1 MKMING
7 ALPAAIALTA
17 ALIGPAAW
25 GQVSSDMPEEG
36 PIPVAKVPASVV
48 NTARRTCPG
57 VLLNKAEFRW
67 LSDDGMF
74 IIEGHCG
81 GDNVRMSVTGT
92 GRLDHFAVL
101 EDD

>member
-1 MKMING
+1 MKMINR
-7 ALPAAIALTA
+7 ALPIRIALLA
-17 ALIGPAAW
+17 ALNGSAAW

-36 PIPVAKVPASVV
+36 PIPVAKVPADVV
-48 NTARRTCPG
+48 TAARRACPG

-74 IIEGHCG
+74 IIEGRCG
-81 GDNVRMSVTGT
+81 GDNVRMSVTGA

>member
-1 MKMING
+1 MKIFK
-7 ALPAAIALTA
+7 PVSPIIIALMVI
-17 ALIGPAAW
+17 LLGPTAW

-36 PIPVAKVPASVV
+36 PVPVAQVPASVMT
-48 NTARRTCPG
+48 TARQRCPG

-74 IIEGHCG
+74 IIEGRCDG
-81 GDNVRMSVTGT
+81 QNVRISVTGT